1 MRHTEPVVEDG
12 EVVEDVCHLRLFALL
27 HELVREK
34 GNRDAGAALG
44 IDSRTIASCM
54 RTGRLS
60 WRVRET
66 PFRGCY
72 IRATTEPRQ
81 RK

>member
-34 GNRDAGAALG
+34 GNRA
-44 IDSRTIASCM
+44 
-54 RTGRLS
+54 RLRR
-60 WRVRET
+60 WVWT
-66 PFRGCY
+66 PGPLP
-72 IRATTEPRQ
+72 RA
-81 RK
+81 